1 MPLRVTVVALAGLGS
16 YALAWV
22 TLIVLPFF
30 LPPWAVNVGA
40 LLFALGVAWRTWGAT
55 AHGVS
60 SPARSALVGG
70 AVGGGAGFLLGFGG
84 PLLLA
89 PGANQGPLLG
99 LLITAPL
106 GVFLGATVAYAR
118 ALRQGRA

>member
-1 MPLRVTVVALAGLGS
+1 MPLRVTVVVLAGLGA

-40 LLFALGVAWRTWGAT
+40 LGFALWIAWRTWGAT
-55 AHGVS
+55 AYGVS

-89 PGANQGPLLG
+89 PAANQGPLLG
-99 LLITAPL
+99 LLITLPL
-106 GVFLGATVAYAR
+106 GVFLGATVGYAR